1 MRPEGSGRVLS
12 VDPPAMPGDVIQGP
26 WPQRPEGAENHPAGR
41 QRTWPPNGWKRGGLA
56 GMSTTEDRRA
66 AILGAK
72 PRCKVCEVPFDTRRA
87 EPPPDLI
94 CRPCRKDLD
103 RNTEAD
109 DPALF

>member
-1 MRPEGSGRVLS
+1 
-12 VDPPAMPGDVIQGP
+12 MPGDVIQGP
-26 WPQRPEGAENHPAGR
+26 WPQRPEGADNHPAGR
-41 QRTWPPNGWKRGGLA
+41 QRTWPPRGWKRGGLA

-66 AILGAK
+66 AILDAK

-94 CRPCRKDLD
+94 CRPCRRDLD